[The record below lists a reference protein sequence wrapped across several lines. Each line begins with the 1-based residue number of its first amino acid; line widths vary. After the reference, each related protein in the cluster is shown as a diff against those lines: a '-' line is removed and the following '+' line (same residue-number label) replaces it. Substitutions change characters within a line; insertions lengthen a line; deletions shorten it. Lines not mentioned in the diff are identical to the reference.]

1 MWKVKKKKRIKQNCT
16 IYIEKNN
23 KTNVYIMN
31 SCYKWY
37 VKENHNKKICSMFT
51 KKKKSTGNDI
61 WKLIKIQS
69 NKDYEKRKY
78 SSIIND
84 SWDFV
89 SYKKY
94 IKKNTLWLTL

>member
-1 MWKVKKKKRIKQNCT
+1 
-16 IYIEKNN
+16 
-23 KTNVYIMN
+23 
-31 SCYKWY
+31 
-37 VKENHNKKICSMFT
+37 MFT

-84 SWDFV
+84 SWDFI

-94 IKKNTLWLTL
+94 IKRILYGWHCK